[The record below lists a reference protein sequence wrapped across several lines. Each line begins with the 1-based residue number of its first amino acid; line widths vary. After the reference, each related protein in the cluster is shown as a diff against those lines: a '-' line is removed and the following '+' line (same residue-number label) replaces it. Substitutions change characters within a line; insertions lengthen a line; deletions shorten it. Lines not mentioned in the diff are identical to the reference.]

1 MKHLDALT
9 AFIERR
15 PLLVAALGWGLAL
28 HLLGFII
35 GRGIL

>member
-9 AFIERR
+9 AFIQSR

-28 HLLGFII
+28 YLIGFII
-35 GRGIL
+35 GRML